1 MRTWVMTKSKG
12 AGVAGGGGALS
23 VGGAVNVGAGASVGG
38 GVNVGGCVAVGGANV
53 SRGGCAG
60 SVGAAMGAGLRVA
73 VGRSSKMDVGVGDGR
88 VDVDMSLKSD
98 VREGEGLGALVSAA
112 GGCGVAVTKTTTGVA
127 GTVFIVNRHA
137 PATTNSM
144 AITLKTISLGG
155 RAVRSI
161 SHEYIIATRL

>member
-1 MRTWVMTKSKG
+1 MTKSKD

-23 VGGAVNVGAGASVGG
+23 VGGAVNVGAGASVGATVGG
-38 GVNVGGCVAVGGANV
+38 GVNLGGCVAVGG
-53 SRGGCAG
+53 AG

-73 VGRSSKMDVGVGDGR
+73 VGRPSKMDVGVGDGR
-88 VDVDMSLKSD
+88 AEVGTSLKSD
-98 VREGEGLGALVSAA
+98 VGGGDGLGALVSAVGA
-112 GGCGVAVTKTTTGVA
+112 GGCGVAVTKTMTGVA

-144 AITLKTISLGG
+144 AITLKTIPWGG

-161 SHEYIIATRL
+161 SHEYITATRL